1 MSRRVVRNGDPGVD
15 VSMTPGA
22 AEQGRRSSLLLSDVD
37 VVCVE
42 LHTSCC
48 ASLVRTDP
56 EL

>member
-48 ASLVRTDP
+48 ASLARTDP